1 MENEKVS
8 KVAETQQLNIF
19 AVSTRLFGVYDRKG
33 IRHRLRE
40 KVSILGMPYQK
51 ISFREDKWGLLATV
65 YFWGQSRPVS
75 FDRYDIEDKDL
86 WDTIKHSIKSSSNKA
101 KMEFYLRYGKDA
113 SKYVKGV
120 NINAL

>member
-1 MENEKVS
+1 MYS
-8 KVAETQQLNIF
+8 K
-19 AVSTRLFGVYDRKG
+19 GG
-33 IRHRLRE
+33 IRHRLRD
-40 KVSILGMPYQK
+40 KVKMLGLPYQK
-51 ISFREDKWGLLATV
+51 MSFREDKWGLLATV
-65 YFWGQSRPVS
+65 YFWGLSRPVS

-86 WDTIKHSIKSSSNKA
+86 WDTITHSIKSSSNKA